1 MDDKDF
7 SAATVVWFRN
17 DLRID
22 DNPALTAALETG
34 APVFALYVLD
44 DETPDLR
51 SLGAASRWWL
61 HHSLTALRGDLE
73 ELGIALVLRRG
84 AAADVVADVVRES
97 GSARIVW
104 NRRYDPGGVAA
115 DKQIKAEL
123 KRRGVETASFN
134 AALLVEPWEVKTGSG
149 EAYKVFTPF
158 WRAARALGPPQAPGA
173 RPSPAGKP
181 TANRDG
187 LPHSDRLEDWALL
200 PTRPDWTGGLR
211 ETWRPGEAGALARL
225 ETFLCDRL
233 ADYAG
238 HRDEPGAA
246 VTSMLSPHLRF
257 GEISPRRIWAA
268 AEHRAD
274 DGRTAVGDTTLAK
287 FQAELGWREFSHHLL
302 FHFPSLPRDNFQPKF
317 DAFPWRDD
325 TAGFRAWTRGQTGYP
340 LVDAGMRELWHTGYM
355 HNRVRM
361 VVGSFLVKHLMI
373 DWRDGEAWFWD
384 TLVDADAA
392 NNTAGWQWIAGS
404 GADAAPYFRI
414 FNPTTQGEKFDK
426 AGDYTRRWVP
436 ELAKLPDKYLFKPH
450 EAPASVLAD
459 AGVRLDTT
467 YPRPVVD
474 HGKARQRAL
483 DAFQSIKNAA

>member
-1 MDDKDF
+1 MVEKEIP
-7 SAATVVWFRN
+7 AATVVWFRN

-22 DNPALTAALETG
+22 DNPALAAALDG
-34 APVFALYVLD
+34 GGPVIALYVLD
-44 DETPDLR
+44 DETPGPR
-51 SLGAASRWWL
+51 PLGAASRWWL
-61 HHSLTALRGDLE
+61 HHSLTALRDALE
-73 ELGIALVLRRG
+73 TLGIALILRRG
-84 AAADVVADVVRES
+84 TAGDVVSEVVGEVAAARV
-97 GSARIVW
+97 VW
-104 NRRYDPGGVAA
+104 NRRYDPGGVAT
-115 DKQIKAEL
+115 DTRIKADL
-123 KRRGVETASFN
+123 KRNGVETSSFN
-134 AALLVEPWEVKTGSG
+134 AALLVEPWEVKTGNG
-149 EAYKVFTPF
+149 APYKVFTPF
-158 WRAARALGPPQAPGA
+158 WRAARALGAMPH
-173 RPSPAGKP
+173 PAGKP
-181 TANRDG
+181 DPAPRPTTGRDD
-187 LPHSDRLEDWALL
+187 LPHSERLADWALL
-200 PTRPDWTGGLR
+200 PTRPDWAGGLR
-211 ETWRPGEAGALARL
+211 ETWTPGESGALARL
-225 ETFLCDRL
+225 ESFLSDRL

-238 HRDEPGAA
+238 HRDEPAAA

-302 FHFPSLPRDNFQPKF
+302 FHFPTLPHENFQPKF
-317 DAFPWRDD
+317 DAFPWREN
-325 TAGFRAWTRGQTGYP
+325 AAEFHAWTKGQTGYP

-361 VVGSFLVKHLMI
+361 VVGSFLVKHLLM
-373 DWRDGEAWFWD
+373 DWRAGEAWFWD
-384 TLVDADAA
+384 TLVDADDA
-392 NNTAGWQWIAGS
+392 NNSASWQWIAGS

-436 ELAKLPDKYLFKPH
+436 ELANVPDKYLFKPH
-450 EAPASVLAD
+450 EAPASVLVD
-459 AGVRLDTT
+459 AGVRLGTT

>member
-1 MDDKDF
+1 MIEKEI
-7 SAATVVWFRN
+7 SAATLVWFRN

-22 DNPALTAALETG
+22 DNPALTAALNG
-34 APVFALYVLD
+34 DGPVIALYVLD
-44 DETPDLR
+44 DETENLR
-51 SLGAASRWWL
+51 PLGAASRWWL
-61 HHSLTALRGDLE
+61 HNSLTALRDDLE
-73 ELGIALVLRRG
+73 RLGVALILRRG
-84 AAADVVADVVRES
+84 PAAPTIDDLLRET
-97 GSARIVW
+97 GIARVVW

-115 DKQIKAEL
+115 DTSIKTEL

-149 EAYKVFTPF
+149 DPYKVFTPF
-158 WRAARALGPPQAPGA
+158 WRAARALGAMQAPT
-173 RPSPAGKP
+173 GKP
-181 TANRDG
+181 DPATSATTGHDD
-187 LPHSDRLEDWALL
+187 LPRSDRLEDWALL
-200 PTRPDWTGGLR
+200 PTRPDWAGGLR
-211 ETWRPGEAGALARL
+211 ETWTPGEAGAFERL
-225 ETFLCDRL
+225 DAFLSDRL

-274 DGRTAVGDTTLAK
+274 DGRTAVGDRTLAK

-302 FHFPSLPRDNFQPKF
+302 FHFPALPHDNFQPKF
-317 DAFPWRDD
+317 DAFPWRED
-325 TAGFRAWTRGQTGYP
+325 AAEFEAWTRGQTGYP
-340 LVDAGMRELWHTGYM
+340 LVDAGMRELWHTGYV

-361 VVGSFLVKHLMI
+361 VVGSFLVKHLLM
-373 DWRDGEAWFWD
+373 DWRKGEAWFWD
-384 TLVDADAA
+384 TLVDADDA
-392 NNTAGWQWIAGS
+392 NNTASWQWVAGS

-414 FNPTTQGEKFDK
+414 FNPTTQGEKFDG
-426 AGDYTRRWVP
+426 AGAYTRRWVP
-436 ELAKLPDKYLFKPH
+436 ELAKMPDKFLFKPH
-450 EAPASVLAD
+450 EAPASVLEA

-467 YPRPVVD
+467 YPRPIVD